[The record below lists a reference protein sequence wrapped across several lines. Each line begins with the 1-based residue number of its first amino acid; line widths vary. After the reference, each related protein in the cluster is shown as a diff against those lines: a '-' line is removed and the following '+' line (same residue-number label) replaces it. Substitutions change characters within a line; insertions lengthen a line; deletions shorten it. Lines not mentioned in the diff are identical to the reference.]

1 MADTVRDWFLGTP
14 PGDWTSMAV
23 FSEGWYGGPHGVYC
37 SFPVTT
43 GHWNYAVV
51 PGLDINEFSRQ
62 QIDRSTAELVDERD
76 SVANLGLL
84 P

>member
-1 MADTVRDWFLGTP
+1 
-14 PGDWTSMAV
+14 MAV
-23 FSEGWYGGPHGVYC
+23 SSDGAYGAPTGIYS

-43 GHWNYAVV
+43 SQWDYEIV
-51 PGLDINEFSRQ
+51 PGLDIDDFSRR

-76 SVANLGLL
+76 SVASLGLL